1 MGSKSEFY
9 KSIIDI
15 QKQSG
20 QGLSGIVKI
29 KSSEY
34 AQYLDEFIQEGLI
47 EACHTGGS
55 IGHPETNIFYMPT
68 SGYNVWKDDGVD
80 GQTYRRHKGRYLS
93 FVRFYLGLVDK
104 EKDREFDPSIF
115 DFIQNPEVMKEYTEW
130 LTRNDSSLKEMLNL
144 NDFYEEKEVIFTT
157 EEIEWIKER
166 GWYRDN
172 KPVDNCLK
180 QSLSYIKN
188 NDDAE
193 FISLSKRLI
202 SLYQTDVNRYSKE
215 LTKAQKDLDDL
226 GLYSFYRKR
235 LNSWLES
242 QDQTVLIQ
250 SLIK

>member
-1 MGSKSEFY
+1 MGSKSEIY

-55 IGHPETNIFYMPT
+55 IGHPETNIFFHYFWIL
-68 SGYNVWKDDGVD
+68 NKIKD
-80 GQTYRRHKGRYLS
+80 RRIKFPIFFLIHQSQVKSDKTKISS
-93 FVRFYLGLVDK
+93 FV
-104 EKDREFDPSIF
+104 SIVLTIDTIIF
-115 DFIQNPEVMKEYTEW
+115 PNIISRCWHIEYTEW

-180 QSLSYIKN
+180 QSLSYIKTN
-188 NDDAE
+188 AE

-226 GLYSFYRKR
+226 GLHSFYRKR